1 MSAIITIGS
10 TELPAPYKYRVLLQ
24 DIDSEN
30 TRRTEVGVLNR
41 DRVRAGVYK
50 IEVAWKVTK
59 TQLKTITDAIKPAK
73 FSVTFFDPT
82 TSTKPTR
89 DMYSGDRIGELI
101 SLEDPENPNESLW
114 ELSTS
119 LIEY

>member
-1 MSAIITIGS
+1 MALITIG
-10 TELPAPYKYRVLLQ
+10 TTPLPDPAEYSVTLQ

-30 TRRTEVGVLNR
+30 TRRTEAGVLTR

-50 IEVAWKVTK
+50 IQATWKVNK
-59 TQLKTITDAIKPAK
+59 TDLKKITDAVSPAK

-82 TSTKPTR
+82 TSSNPTK
-89 DMYSGDRIGELI
+89 DMYVGDRTANLI
-101 SLEDPENPNESLW
+101 HLESGQSLW
-114 ELSTS
+114 ELSLS

>member
-1 MSAIITIGS
+1 MALIKIGS
-10 TELPAPYKYRVLLQ
+10 TPLPDPVEYSVSLQ

-30 TRRTEVGVLNR
+30 TRRTETGTLKR

-50 IEVAWKVTK
+50 IQVAWKVTK
-59 TQLKTITDAIKPAK
+59 TQLKTITDAISPAQ

-82 TSTKPTR
+82 TSTNPTKY
-89 DMYSGDRIGELI
+89 MYSGDRTGKLI
-101 SLEDPENPNESLW
+101 LLKDPNNPGESLW

>member
-1 MSAIITIGS
+1 MALITIG
-10 TELPAPYKYRVLLQ
+10 TTPLPDPAEYSVTLQ

-30 TRRTEVGVLNR
+30 TRRTEAGVLTR

-50 IEVAWKVTK
+50 IQATWKVNK
-59 TQLKTITDAIKPAK
+59 TDLKKITDAVSPAK

-82 TSTKPTR
+82 TSTNPTR
-89 DMYSGDRIGELI
+89 DMYVGDRTARLLH
-101 SLEDPENPNESLW
+101 LESGQSLW
-114 ELSTS
+114 ELTLS

>member
-1 MSAIITIGS
+1 MALIKIGS
-10 TELPAPYKYRVLLQ
+10 TSLPDPVKYSVTLQ

-30 TRRTEVGVLNR
+30 TRRTEAGTMTR

-50 IEVAWKVTK
+50 IQVAWKVTK
-59 TQLKTITDAIKPAK
+59 TQLKTITDAISPAQ

-82 TSTKPTR
+82 TSTNPTKY
-89 DMYSGDRIGELI
+89 MYSGDRTGKLI
-101 SLEDPENPNESLW
+101 LLKDPNNPGESLW

>member
-1 MSAIITIGS
+1 MAIIVINGVDMPS
-10 TELPAPYKYRVLLQ
+10 PSQYSVSLQ

-30 TRRTEVGVLNR
+30 TQRTETGVLQR
-41 DRVRAGVYK
+41 DRVRGGVYK
-50 IEVAWKVTK
+50 ITVAWQVEHSV
-59 TQLKTITDAIKPAK
+59 LRTITNAISSAK

-82 TSTKPTR
+82 TGSYPTR
-89 DMYSGDRIGELI
+89 SMYCGDRDGKLI
-101 SLEDPENPNESLW
+101 LYKADNPSDSLW

>member
-1 MSAIITIGS
+1 MALITIGS
-10 TELPAPYKYRVLLQ
+10 TPLPDPVEYSVTLQ

-30 TRRTEVGVLNR
+30 TRRTESGILTR

-50 IEVAWKVTK
+50 IQVAWKVNK
-59 TQLKTITDAIKPAK
+59 ADLKKITDAVAPAK

-82 TSTKPTR
+82 TSSNPTK
-89 DMYSGDRIGELI
+89 DMYVGDRTANLI
-101 SLEDPENPNESLW
+101 HLESGQSLW
-114 ELSTS
+114 ELTLS

>member
-10 TELPAPYKYRVLLQ
+10 TELPAPVEYTVSLQ

-30 TRRTEVGVLNR
+30 TRRTEAGILTR
-41 DRVRAGVYK
+41 DRVRGGVYK
-50 IEVAWKVTK
+50 IQATWKVTK
-59 TQLKTITDAIKPAK
+59 TQLKMITDAVTPAK
-73 FSVTFFDPT
+73 LSVTFFDPT
-82 TSTKPTR
+82 TSTNPTR
-89 DMYSGDRIGELI
+89 DMYCGDRAGKLV
-101 SLEDPENPNESLW
+101 LLKDPNNPSSSLW